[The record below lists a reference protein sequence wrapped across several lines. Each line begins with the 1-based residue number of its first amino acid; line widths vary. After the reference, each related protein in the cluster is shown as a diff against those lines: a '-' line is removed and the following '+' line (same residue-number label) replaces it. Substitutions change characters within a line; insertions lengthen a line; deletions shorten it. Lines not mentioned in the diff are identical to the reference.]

1 MQNAVFQISLSKSS
15 VDLINFT
22 YFYEFRNDSMF
33 VQLLFSLIFHNFLL
47 LFIWWHLIKLNQLIV
62 IVCNFFSRP
71 RVQILQHV
79 LLFLW
84 IILFNLF
91 LHHWLLW
98 NILIFSIWTLLTW
111 SVQLFLMYQTKAIII
126 VKFSNSKIN
135 FQIIFHGLI
144 LIDFIQEPFGKC
156 TNNAFLVI
164 TYHILEKLIDKLNFK
179 IS

>member
-1 MQNAVFQISLSKSS
+1 MQNAVFQISLSKSG

-22 YFYEFRNDSMF
+22 YFYKFRDDSMF
-33 VQLLFSLIFHNFLL
+33 VQLLFSLIFHDFLL

-71 RVQILQHV
+71 RVHILQHV
-79 LLFLW
+79 LLFLRS
-84 IILFNLF
+84 ILFNLF
-91 LHHWLLW
+91 LHRWLLW
-98 NILIFSIWTLLTW
+98 NILIFPIWTLLSW

-144 LIDFIQEPFGKC
+144 LIDFI
-156 TNNAFLVI
+156 
-164 TYHILEKLIDKLNFK
+164 
-179 IS
+179 